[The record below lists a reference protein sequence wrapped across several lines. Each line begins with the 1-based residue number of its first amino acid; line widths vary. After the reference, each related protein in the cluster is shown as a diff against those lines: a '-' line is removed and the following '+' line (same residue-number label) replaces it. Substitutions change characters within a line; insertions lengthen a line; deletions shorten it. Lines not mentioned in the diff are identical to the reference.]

1 MIRELTIIGLKNI
14 KHEKLSLRPLTL
26 LTGLNSTGKS
36 SILQAILLVNKATT
50 KNGQLYL
57 NHLLSSFSTLRNIYE
72 NTKEIRIRLDID
84 GKIIE
89 YKLSEKEEDG
99 KLENCAGLEIE
110 KNLYYL
116 SANRVGA
123 ENQANI
129 SSALFCGTEGNYL
142 LGTFEKEKSKPLPVA
157 LVKDER
163 SFTLATQLNYW
174 QTFILGLKLE
184 LKTEKRN
191 EQTVEVKYNSDNI
204 PGILPTQLGAGV
216 SYLTKVLILCLRANQ
231 GDVVMIE
238 NPEIHLHPAA
248 QSRLG
253 DFFAFIANAGIQLI
267 VETHCDHLINK
278 LQYEVFKKIIEP
290 EKVIIYYK
298 KGITAPFDKIQLD
311 KEGRFQ
317 PEFPDGFF
325 DATLIE
331 LLEME

>member
-1 MIRELTIIGLKNI
+1 MIQELTISGFKNI
-14 KHEKLSLRPLTL
+14 RHENIVLKPLTI

-36 SILQAILLVNKATT
+36 SVLQAILLVNKATT
-50 KNGQLYL
+50 KNGQLFL
-57 NHLLSSFSTLRNIYE
+57 DHFLSSFSTLRNIYE
-72 NTKEIRIRLDID
+72 NA
-84 GKIIE
+84 KIIEVRLNVDGTIAE
-89 YKLSEKEEDG
+89 YKLSEKEE
-99 KLENCAGLEIE
+99 ENTGGCGGLEIE

-123 ENQANI
+123 ENLASISANI
-129 SSALFCGTEGNYL
+129 SCGVDGHYL
-142 LGTFEKEKSKPLPVA
+142 LGTFEKEKSKPLSAA
-157 LVKDER
+157 LVKDES

-174 QTFILGLKLE
+174 QTYILGLKLE

-191 EQTVEVKYNSDNI
+191 EQIVEVKYNSDNI

-216 SYLTKVLILCLRANQ
+216 SYLTKVLILCLRADA

-253 DFFAFIANAGIQLI
+253 DFLAFVANAGIQLI

-278 LQYEVFKKIIEP
+278 LQYLVFKKMLEP
-290 EKVIIYYK
+290 EKAVIYYK
-298 KGITAPFDKIQLD
+298 KGIIDPFDKIQLD
-311 KEGRFQ
+311 KNGQFQ
-317 PEFPDGFF
+317 PEFPNGFF
-325 DATLIE
+325 DATLAE

>member
-1 MIRELTIIGLKNI
+1 MIRELTISGLKNI
-14 KHEKLSLRPLTL
+14 KYEKMALKPLTL

-36 SILQAILLVNKATT
+36 SVLQAILLVNKVAT

-72 NTKEIRIRLDID
+72 NAKEIVVRLDID
-84 GKIIE
+84 GSTVE
-89 YKLSEKEEDG
+89 YKLSEDSEDNIEG
-99 KLENCAGLEIE
+99 CAGLEIE

-116 SANRVGA
+116 SANRIGV
-123 ENQANI
+123 ENQASISNI
-129 SSALFCGTEGNYL
+129 ISCGIDGNYL
-142 LGTFEKEKSKPLPVA
+142 LGAFEKEKSNPLSDG
-157 LVKDER
+157 LIKDE
-163 SFTLATQLNYW
+163 SSLTLATQLNYW
-174 QTFILGLKLE
+174 QSYILGLKLE

-191 EQTVEVKYNSDNI
+191 EQIVEVKYNSDNI

-216 SYLTKVLILCLRANQ
+216 SYLTKVLILCLRATP

-278 LQYEVFKKIIEP
+278 LQYLVFKKSFEA
-290 EKVIIYYK
+290 EKTVIYYK
-298 KGITAPFDKIQLD
+298 KGIIDPFEKICLD
-311 KEGRFQ
+311 ENGRFR
-317 PEFPDGFF
+317 PEFPSGFF
-325 DATLIE
+325 DATLSE